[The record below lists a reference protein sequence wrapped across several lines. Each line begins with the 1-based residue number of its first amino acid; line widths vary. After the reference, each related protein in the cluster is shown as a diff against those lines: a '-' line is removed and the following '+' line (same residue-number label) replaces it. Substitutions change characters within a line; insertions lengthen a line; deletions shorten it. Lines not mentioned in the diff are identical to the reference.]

1 MAKLIET
8 GTVDDQ
14 ARVAV
19 ALGHL
24 RLARDLLVQAKATR
38 AAERVRQAIKS
49 TEGAVRHVNNR
60 IYRTEHP
67 DA

>member
-1 MAKLIET
+1 MVKAIET

-14 ARVAV
+14 ARISV

-24 RLARDLLVQAKATR
+24 RLARDLLVTAKAPK
-38 AAERVRQAIKS
+38 AAEKVRRALQSA
-49 TEGAVRHVNNR
+49 EGALRHVNHR
-60 IYRTEHP
+60 MFRTEHP